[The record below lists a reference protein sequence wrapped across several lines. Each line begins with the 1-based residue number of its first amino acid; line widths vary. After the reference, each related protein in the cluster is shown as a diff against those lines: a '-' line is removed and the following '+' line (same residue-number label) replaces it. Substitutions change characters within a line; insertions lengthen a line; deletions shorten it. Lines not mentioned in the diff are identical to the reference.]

1 MRICIIGHPRSR
13 STYLL
18 NVIADYFKIPEIPH
32 HQIKNVYNVLPV
44 ECYHSSQWEPIW
56 DPNFPTSIKEEFLIK
71 FNEFQSKIKNKASF
85 IIKVHPSQLA
95 YFPASGQL
103 IDFDLFGFQQYNQ
116 IYFTVRKNHIDAI
129 CSYFIANKTDKWHY
143 GRGDKPM
150 SIEAQPMS
158 NNIAVMIYIWH
169 DLISQE
175 LKKYLDNKNIAWSEI
190 YYEDMTDYVKS
201 NYPTGLANTI
211 ETGYDY
217 KQLITNYD
225 ELTDTYNIL
234 KDKVTAL
241 FYEHNPDLKNV

>member
-18 NVIADYFKIPEIPH
+18 NVLADYYKVPEIPH
-32 HQIKNVYNVLPV
+32 YQIKDVYSTLPV

-56 DPNFPTSIKEEFLIK
+56 DPSFPTSIKEEFLGK
-71 FNEFQSKIKNKASF
+71 FLMFQTKLSNKDNF
-85 IIKVHPSQLA
+85 IIKIHPSQLA

-103 IDFDLFGFQQYNQ
+103 LNFDLFKFHQYDQ
-116 IYFTVRKNHIDAI
+116 IYFTIRKNNIDAI
-129 CSYFIANKTDKWHY
+129 CSYFIANKTDNWHY
-143 GRGDKPM
+143 GRGDTPVT
-150 SIEAQPMS
+150 IDPQPMS

-175 LKKYLDNKNIAWSEI
+175 LKRYLDKHSLAWSEI
-190 YYEDMTDYVKS
+190 YYEDMPDYIKS
-201 NYPTGLANTI
+201 KYSTGLSRTI
-211 ETGYDY
+211 ETGYNY
-217 KQLITNYD
+217 KELITNYD
-225 ELTDTYNIL
+225 ELTETYNVL